1 MNRTQRGWLFALVLA
16 LLLSGAPQP
25 AQAHGYIVRAIPE
38 DRAVLERPPTRLQYW
53 FSEGLEPQFSTLRVR
68 NQQGEVIAE
77 GGVAEDNTALMT
89 VRLPSDLPDG
99 AYVVELRPAFASD
112 GHVIAESRVFFVG
125 AEVGGV
131 AGAAATSAAIP
142 LEVVWKAL
150 VIPSSVLLFG
160 IFTLYG
166 LVLVPAWGSAK
177 HRAGLLPPRVM
188 RRLNVI
194 VGLALLAAFAGN
206 TLALI
211 QQTMAFFNI
220 DFVRALQP
228 SFWSLVRIGSRF
240 GDIWN
245 FRMLFLGIVGAMF
258 LASLYFRR
266 SQPETVRAFWVASAW
281 VMALVLGTF
290 SILSHAAGSLLWPWI
305 AITADW
311 LHVLSVGFWAGGLAA
326 LVLTLPAA
334 LAPYEGEQRRLAL
347 LAALRRFSRVAALAV
362 LVVITTGIYSAFN
375 WIYTSAE
382 VTSNFGLSLIFKV
395 ALVALL
401 VSVGA
406 LHHIALRPERYARF
420 QALTRRAGDLS
431 ATLRLEALLALA
443 VLLAAGL
450 LSATPVPTPEFLRE
464 GVDAPS
470 VTARAADVD
479 LSLIISPGGPGINT
493 FDLLVERD
501 GQRVADVDA
510 RLMTVYPGRDVRSG
524 WHALEAIEDGLYVTV
539 TDDINRAGDWWT
551 LVDVALPGSDEPL
564 RLAFDWD
571 ISAEAAV
578 IQSVEPRPVNVLALL
593 ALVGA
598 LLLVIYPFARR
609 LVSVLNLDGAS
620 VTIAIGATA
629 ATTVALVIGFTV
641 IQETRSRYAETLN
654 PPPAVVNDVLP
665 TQDSLARG
673 HELYLAY
680 CINWQSVPRDFRALR
695 DRLPRTRDDE
705 LFQATVSGWRGLPAC
720 AGDLSDSQRW
730 DIVNYFRTLSTAD
743 SS

>member
-1 MNRTQRGWLFALVLA
+1 MTSGQRGWLVA
-16 LLLSGAPQP
+16 LLLVILLTGAGQP
-25 AQAHGYIVRAIPE
+25 VRAHGYIVRAIPE
-38 DRAVLERPPTRLQYW
+38 DRAVLERAPTRLQYW

-68 NQQGEVIAE
+68 DQQGQVIAE
-77 GGVAEDNTALMT
+77 GGVAEDNNALMT
-89 VRLPSDLPDG
+89 VRLPSELADG

-131 AGAAATSAAIP
+131 AGAAATSTAIP

-160 IFTLYG
+160 IFALYG
-166 LVLVPAWGSAK
+166 LVLVPAWGSSGHK
-177 HRAGLLPPRVM
+177 AGLLPPRVM
-188 RRLNVI
+188 RRLNLI
-194 VGLALLAAFAGN
+194 VGVALLAAFAGN
-206 TLALI
+206 VLALI
-211 QQTMAFFNI
+211 QQTMAFFSI

-290 SILSHAAGSLLWPWI
+290 SILSHAAGSLLWPWV
-305 AITADW
+305 AMAADW

-326 LVLTLPAA
+326 LVLVIPAA

-347 LAALRRFSRVAALAV
+347 LAALRRFSRVAAVAV
-362 LVVITTGIYSAFN
+362 LVVITTGIYSASN
-375 WIYTSAE
+375 WIYTTDE
-382 VTSNFGLSLIFKV
+382 VTSNFGLSLLFKV

-401 VSVGA
+401 VGVGT
-406 LHHIALRPERYARF
+406 LHHMALRPERYARF
-420 QALTRRAGDLS
+420 EALTRRAGNIS
-431 ATLRLEALLALA
+431 ATLRLEAVLALA
-443 VLLAAGL
+443 VLLSAGL
-450 LSATPVPTPEFLRE
+450 LTATPVPTPEFLRE
-464 GVDAPS
+464 GVDAPAAE
-470 VTARAADVD
+470 ARAGDMDV
-479 LSLIISPGGPGINT
+479 SLAISPGGPGINT
-493 FDLLVERD
+493 FDLLVQQDGERM
-501 GQRVADVDA
+501 ADVDA

-524 WHALEAIEDGLYVTV
+524 WHPLEAVEDGLYVTAA
-539 TDDINRAGDWWT
+539 DDIDRAGNWWT

-571 ISAEAAV
+571 ISADAAV
-578 IQSVEPRPVNVLALL
+578 IQSVDPRPVNVLALV

-598 LLLVIYPFARR
+598 LLLVMYPFARR
-609 LVSVLNLDGAS
+609 ALGLLNLDGVS
-620 VTIAIGATA
+620 VTVAIGATA
-629 ATTVALVIGFTV
+629 ATAAALIIGYMV
-641 IQETRSRYAETLN
+641 IQETRGRYAETLS
-654 PPPAVVNDVLP
+654 PPPVVVNDVLP
-665 TQDSLARG
+665 TQESLERG
-673 HELYLAY
+673 RELYRAY
-680 CINWQSVPRDFRALR
+680 CIDWQAVPRDFRALR

-705 LFQATVSGWRGLPAC
+705 LFQATVDGWRGLPGC
-720 AGDLSDSQRW
+720 EGELSNDQRW

-743 SS
+743 AS